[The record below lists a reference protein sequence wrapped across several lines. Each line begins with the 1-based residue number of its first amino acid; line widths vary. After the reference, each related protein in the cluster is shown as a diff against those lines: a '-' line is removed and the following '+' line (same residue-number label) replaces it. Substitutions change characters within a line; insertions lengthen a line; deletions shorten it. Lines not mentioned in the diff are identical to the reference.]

1 MSLGAIAVL
10 GKGREQVSAGEIG
23 HAASGGANAEGP
35 REAIMNKAIPASW
48 AEALAPALA
57 SPDACALD
65 RWLGDQDDAGRT
77 VYPPREERFA
87 ALALT
92 PLDEVKVVVL
102 GQDPYHGPGQ
112 AHGLAFSVPDGMR
125 LPPSLRNIY
134 KELESDLGV
143 PARQDGDL
151 TRWATQGVLLL
162 NTSLTVEAG
171 KAGSHAGRGWEAI
184 TDACVRA
191 VAVRPVP
198 SVFVLWGGH
207 AQQKA
212 RRIPELNA
220 GSPHLVIESPHPSP
234 LSAYRGFFGSRP
246 FSRANAFLRDRG
258 RDPIDW

>member
-1 MSLGAIAVL
+1 
-10 GKGREQVSAGEIG
+10 
-23 HAASGGANAEGP
+23 
-35 REAIMNKAIPASW
+35 MNVNVPASW
-48 AEALAPALA
+48 AKALAPALA
-57 SPDACALD
+57 SPDARALD
-65 RWLGDQDDAGRT
+65 RWLGKQDDAGRT

-87 ALALT
+87 ALTLT
-92 PLDEVKVVVL
+92 PLDEVKVVIL

-191 VAVRPVP
+191 VAARHQS
-198 SVFVLWGGH
+198 SVFILWGSH

-212 RRIPELNA
+212 RRIPELGA

-246 FSRANAFLRDRG
+246 FSRANAFLRDGG